1 MTDRETIQRLQQY
14 QSDIAQMQKQLRR
27 EKRFRAIISFVI
39 FTLICLVIHAMRHE
53 LFDSPEHRLN
63 WTAETHTGCRVD
75 WISDLRV
82 CHWALPDGTTVDT
95 RSM

>member
-1 MTDRETIQRLQQY
+1 MDNERKE
-14 QSDIAQMQKQLRR
+14 SIAL
-27 EKRFRAIISFVI
+27 AWG
-39 FTLICLVIHAMRHE
+39 LICAACSAFWLVVGLAIGTYLINH
-53 LFDSPEHRLN
+53 DSPEHRLN
-63 WTAETHTGCRVD
+63 WTAETHIGCRVD